1 MWKIFLILLNL
12 VVGYGFA
19 VPIKHIED
27 SCTYPNGTD
36 VKIHTY
42 NCDGSWPLMVKDSQ
56 VYDSNGN
63 VMYPIDPRKAMI
75 LDLISV
81 NNGIVYTDNKVNVAI
96 YSFGKNWITGNC
108 EWSKLY
114 TGTLLANI
122 DGCEFAHNC
131 PLQTGDL
138 DFKLPLDLS
147 PFAAIVNTLAS
158 NKPYQLEVRM
168 FDFNEGSK
176 HEEIACVVAQ
186 IRFSEG
192 N

>member
-1 MWKIFLILLNL
+1 
-12 VVGYGFA
+12 
-19 VPIKHIED
+19 
-27 SCTYPNGTD
+27 
-36 VKIHTY
+36 
-42 NCDGSWPLMVKDSQ
+42 MVKDSQ
-56 VYDSNGN
+56 VYDSDGN

-81 NNGIVYTDNKVNVAI
+81 NNGVAYTDNKVNVKI
-96 YSFGKNWITGNC
+96 FSYGKDWLSGNC
-108 EWSKLY
+108 AWSKLE
-114 TGTLLANI
+114 TFGLLDNI

-138 DFKLPLDLS
+138 DLKLPLDLS
-147 PFAAIVNTLAS
+147 SFAAIVNTLAS

-168 FDFNEGSK
+168 YDYNQGSG

>member
-1 MWKIFLILLNL
+1 MFKLCIVVLALA
-12 VVGYGFA
+12 VGYGFA
-19 VPIKHIED
+19 VPIKHVED

-56 VYDSNGN
+56 VYDSDGN

-81 NNGIVYTDNKVNVAI
+81 NNGVAYTDNKVNVKI
-96 YSFGKNWITGNC
+96 FSYGKNWLSGNC
-108 EWSKLY
+108 EWSKLE
-114 TGTLLANI
+114 TFGLLDNI
-122 DGCEFAHNC
+122 DGCDFAHNC

-138 DFKLPLDLS
+138 DLKLPLDLS
-147 PFAAIVNTLAS
+147 SFAAIVNTLAS

-168 FDFNEGSK
+168 YDYNQGSG

>member
-1 MWKIFLILLNL
+1 
-12 VVGYGFA
+12 
-19 VPIKHIED
+19 
-27 SCTYPNGTD
+27 
-36 VKIHTY
+36 
-42 NCDGSWPLMVKDSQ
+42 MVKDSQ
-56 VYDSNGN
+56 VYDSDGY

-75 LDLISV
+75 LDLSAV
-81 NNGIVYTDNKVNVAI
+81 NNGIIYTDNKVNVAI

-114 TGTLLANI
+114 TGTLLDNI

-131 PLQTGDL
+131 PLQTGNLDL
-138 DFKLPLDLS
+138 KLSLDLS

-168 FDFNEGSK
+168 FDYSGGPK